1 MKKFVAILAVA
12 LVVAMV
18 ASIGSAAFYTGEFA
32 TEQREFVVPKVNPDN
47 PAIVIDG
54 YADLEGEWFGAINT
68 GVNLADGEA
77 AEFAGFWDATV
88 WGNTYSVAVESYDDI
103 PEEHRN
109 VWDTYYL
116 WDEAGLYFA
125 VVCET
130 DSTPCPFN
138 PAFYLGGDTT
148 GQSRRVDGFT
158 PMIRPTDDESV
169 PTNWLEFWAGTL
181 GGEDFWNDD
190 SVVYY
195 KGNPNN
201 PYNIETASW
210 RATEPNE
217 NGAYPYCIEA
227 FIPWD
232 ALRYGTGGADKV
244 FEDEIKAGSI
254 LMIGQIYLDGNGE
267 VDENGNPYDW
277 GRGFD
282 CPSWGYYNYYMLSAT
297 PAEKTDKVVVE
308 EPEVEEPAEEPE
320 VEVEEP
326 AEEPEVE
333 VEEEPEVEETPA
345 PSNPSTADVSVLFYA
360 LAAISAIGGIS
371 VFKRK

>member
-1 MKKFVAILAVA
+1 MKKFVAMLAVA
-12 LVVAMV
+12 LVVAMM

-32 TEQREFVVPKVNPDN
+32 TEQREFVVPKVNPNN

-54 YADLEGEWFGAINT
+54 KADLEGEWFGAVNT

-88 WGNTYSVAVESYDDI
+88 WGNTFSVAVESYDDI

-130 DSTPCPFN
+130 DDTPCPFN
-138 PAFYLGGDTT
+138 PAFYLGGDTS

-169 PTNWLEFWAGTL
+169 PNTWLEFWADTL
-181 GGEDFWNDD
+181 GEDDFWNDD

-195 KGNPNN
+195 AGNPNN
-201 PYNIETASW
+201 PFEIKTASW
-210 RATEPNE
+210 RATEANE

-232 ALRYGTGGADKV
+232 ALRYGIGGADKV
-244 FEDEIKAGSI
+244 FEDEMKAGSI

-267 VDENGNPYDW
+267 VDESGNPFDW

-297 PAEKTDKVVVE
+297 PAEQSAVE
-308 EPEVEEPAEEPE
+308 AAPEVEVETEEPE
-320 VEVEEP
+320 VEVEVET
-326 AEEPEVE
+326 EEPEVE
-333 VEEEPEVEETPA
+333 VEVETEVEETPA

>member
-1 MKKFVAILAVA
+1 MKKFVTMLAVA
-12 LVVAMV
+12 LVVAMM
-18 ASIGSAAFYTGEFA
+18 ASIGSSAFYTGEFA
-32 TEQREFVVPKVNPDN
+32 TEQREFVVPKVNPNN

-54 YADLEGEWFGAINT
+54 KADLEGEWFGAVNA

-88 WGNTYSVAVESYDDI
+88 WGNPFSVSVESYDDI

-130 DSTPCPFN
+130 DTTPCPFN

-158 PMIRPTDDESV
+158 PMIRPCDDESV

-210 RATEPNE
+210 RATEADE

-232 ALRYGTGGADKV
+232 ALRYGTGGAEKV

-267 VDENGNPYDW
+267 LDENGNPYDW

-282 CPSWGYYNYYMLSAT
+282 CPSWGYHNYYMLSAT
-297 PAEKTDKVVVE
+297 PAEQTDKV
-308 EPEVEEPAEEPE
+308 
-320 VEVEEP
+320 
-326 AEEPEVE
+326 
-333 VEEEPEVEETPA
+333 VEEEPEVTEPEVTEPEVTEPEVTEPEAEEEEETPA
-345 PSNPSTADVSVLFYA
+345 PSTTNPSTADVSVLFYA